1 MRKLWLFFL
10 ILPYSA
16 FLQSEYLGNGFLV
29 EYTGDNIS
37 LFLEKFRADTRSKVE
52 FKRLGPTSSYY
63 LITGDHEASLMTYCK
78 NSKDMLN
85 VTPNARLDFRN
96 RPNDTRINQQY
107 YLEVI
112 NAFTAWEITTGGNNF
127 NNREIVIGV
136 IDDGYFLDHED
147 LVENIYSNL
156 DEIAENNKDDDN
168 NGYKDDI
175 RGWNTQTE
183 THIHSVKSHG
193 TNILGVLGARGNNQK
208 GISGINWNIKILPVT
223 TGNFVS
229 DVVQGYQYLLDEKT
243 AYNMSGGTLGSN
255 IVVSNYSG
263 GLNRAFASDFPI
275 WCSMYDK
282 LGAQGVLN
290 AAATTND
297 AVDIEMVGDMP
308 ANCSSPYLI
317 IVNSTNKTDELDPVT
332 GYGSISVDIS
342 APGETILTTD
352 VAAKGLYKTES
363 GTSLAT
369 PMLASAA
376 ALLYSVK
383 CESFYNLV
391 ADDPAGS
398 ALKVK
403 KALMENAD
411 KKTSLTNKTVS
422 GGRLNIFKAMNAL
435 IEANCDKELAPK
447 GALMINQI
455 RYFNKQLFLNYS
467 SPDSKPLA
475 FHIYDSIGKLC
486 FSSSITPPIFGKK
499 VAVVDIP
506 IELPGIYYYAAIVN
520 EQNLSGRGFTSQL
533 PVK

>member
-1 MRKLWLFFL
+1 MRILWLLFL

-16 FLQSEYLGNGFLV
+16 FLQTEPVINGFIV
-29 EYTGDNIS
+29 EYTGDNIA
-37 LFLEKFRADTRSKVE
+37 LFLEKLKENTRSEVAY
-52 FKRLGPTSSYY
+52 KRLGPTSPYY
-63 LITGDHEASLMTYCK
+63 LITGGHEASLMDLCK
-78 NSKDMLN
+78 KSKDILQ
-85 VTPNARLDFRN
+85 VTPNARLEYRN
-96 RPNDTRINQQY
+96 RPNDSRINQQY

-112 NAFTAWEITTGGNNF
+112 NAFKAWEITTGGKNF
-127 NNREIVIGV
+127 KEREIVIGV
-136 IDDGYFLDHED
+136 IDDGFFLDHED
-147 LVENIYSNL
+147 LVENIYINP
-156 DEIAENNKDDDN
+156 DEIVGNNKDDDN

-175 RGWNTQTE
+175 RGWNTETE
-183 THIHSVKSHG
+183 THIHNIKSHG

-208 GISGINWNIKILPVT
+208 GIAGINWNIKILPVT

-243 AYNMSGGTLGSN
+243 AYNLSGGTQGSN

-263 GLNRAFASDFPI
+263 GLNRAFATDFPI

-290 AAATTND
+290 VAATTND
-297 AVDIEMVGDMP
+297 GVDIEVVGDMP
-308 ANCSSPYLI
+308 GNCSSPYLM
-317 IVNSTNKTDELDPVT
+317 IVNSTDKTDELDPVT
-332 GYGSISVDIS
+332 GYGATSVDIS
-342 APGETILTTD
+342 APGDMILTTD
-352 VAAKGLYKTES
+352 VSSKGLYKTES

-391 ADDPAGS
+391 ADDPAGT

-403 KALMENAD
+403 QAIMENAD
-411 KKTSLTNKTVS
+411 KKVSLTNKTVS

-447 GALMINQI
+447 GELMINQI
-455 RYFNKQLFLNYS
+455 RFFNNQLFLEYA
-467 SPDSKPLA
+467 SPDSKPLT
-475 FHIYDSIGKLC
+475 FHIYDSVGKLC
-486 FSSSITPPIFGKK
+486 FTSSFTPPIFGKK

-506 IELPGIYYYAAIVN
+506 IALPGIYYYAVIRNAD
-520 EQNLSGRGFTSQL
+520 NLSGRGFTSQL
-533 PVK
+533 PIR